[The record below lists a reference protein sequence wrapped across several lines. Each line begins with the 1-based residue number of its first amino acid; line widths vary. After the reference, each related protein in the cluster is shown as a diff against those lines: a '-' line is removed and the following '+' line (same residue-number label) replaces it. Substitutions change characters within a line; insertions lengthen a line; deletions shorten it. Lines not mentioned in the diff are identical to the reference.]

1 MIVLYTNNTQLD
13 LTQYVFNDT
22 ATMQQIFEY
31 LYNEDVLDCIEY
43 DYGFN
48 ILTDSS
54 VTDECIHIEPR
65 DHKWTEIKMIKVKP
79 IF

>member
-1 MIVLYTNNTQLD
+1 
-13 LTQYVFNDT
+13 
-22 ATMQQIFEY
+22 MQQIFEY